1 MTDHDSLT
9 AGPCQYPT
17 LGFVCDQHFR
27 VQSFVPETFWY
38 ISISLERDENTV
50 LFKWARGHLFDFEF
64 AVVLYEMCVEAPLA
78 QVKVVKTKPTQKW

>member
-1 MTDHDSLT
+1 MEISGGRV
-9 AGPCQYPT
+9 GPCQYPT

-38 ISISLERDENTV
+38 ISIALERDENTV

-78 QVKVVKTKPTQKW
+78 EVKVVKTKPTQKW